1 MIISVTGLRTK
12 GLASYLR
19 FWLLAVPAFRQAQAA
34 KGNLFCQTKSHN
46 GVQHTLTA
54 WKSRKHMK
62 HYVLSGAHRKAM
74 GQFAKIATGAI
85 VTFEAEE
92 VPSWQDA
99 IAKWES
105 EAKWY

>member
-1 MIISVTGLRTK
+1 MIISVTGLKTK
-12 GLASYLR
+12 GVFSYLR
-19 FWLLAVPAFRQAQAA
+19 FWLLAVPAFRQAQQA
-34 KGNLFCQTKSHN
+34 KGNLFCQTKSIE

-54 WKSRKHMK
+54 WKSRKHVK

-85 VTFEAEE
+85 ITFESDDI
-92 VPSWQDA
+92 PSWDEA
-99 IAKWES
+99 HARWKA